1 MVYTFDGKQVKT
13 NFKNIAEFITLCE
26 RAKELSQNI
35 IGAENIQQYIDNST
49 LECSGDL
56 GEKIVVEIDIIDMFF
71 SLEDLLSLPIITSQT
86 LEYYGLINYIFKGL
100 EFEEGFYFDLKGA
113 K

>member
-1 MVYTFDGKQVKT
+1 MVYTFEGKQVKT

-26 RAKELSQNI
+26 RAKQLSHI
-35 IGAENIQQYIDNST
+35 IGAEDIQQHIDNSS
-49 LECSGDL
+49 LVCSGEL

-71 SLEDLLSLPIITSQT
+71 SLEDLLYSPIITSQT
-86 LEYYGLINYIFKGL
+86 LEYYGLINYIFRGL

-113 K
+113 E

>member
-13 NFKNIAEFITLCE
+13 NFKNIAEFIALCE
-26 RAKELSQNI
+26 RAKELSRI
-35 IGAENIQQYIDNST
+35 IGAEEIQQHINKST
-49 LECSGDL
+49 LEISGDL
-56 GEKIVVEIDIIDMFF
+56 GDKIVAKINIVDIFW

-86 LEYYGLINYIFKGL
+86 LEYYGLINYMFKGL

-113 K
+113 